1 MLCYRD
7 RTYCVSPCAN
17 TDCPRRLTDSIIEE
31 AKAFGLPTAQ
41 AHFADSCLG
50 YRAPGD
56 SNGKL
61 DGTPKTD

>member
-1 MLCYRD
+1 MLSYRD

-17 TDCPRRLTDSIIEE
+17 TDCPRRLTDSVIEE

-41 AHFADSCLG
+41 AHFADSCPE

-56 SNGKL
+56 SDGEL
-61 DGTPKTD
+61 DGKSKPD